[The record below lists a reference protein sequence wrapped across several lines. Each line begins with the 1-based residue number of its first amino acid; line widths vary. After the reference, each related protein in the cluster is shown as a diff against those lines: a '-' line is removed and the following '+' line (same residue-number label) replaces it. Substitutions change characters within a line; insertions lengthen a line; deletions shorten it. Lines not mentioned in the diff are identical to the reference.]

1 MKYPKLHD
9 LSKRAAALVLTAA
22 LLVPSAFASAG
33 TTRLSTSRTLAD
45 GLTYIN
51 TISEHP
57 SSGRI
62 ESFSFQL
69 EPDSDITPI
78 MVQSSGT
85 IYGAATINKA
95 VSYAESLGYHVVG
108 GINSDFFTM
117 SSGIPNGISI
127 EDGVYK
133 SSPEGNHA
141 ISVVDG
147 RLELSASPQVEL
159 TLTNRRDGSSVS
171 LTHFNKWR
179 NSSGGLYLYNEDFSS
194 VSTRTDSAGGRMV
207 RFQVAEDDR
216 DTPLT
221 VNGELTLE
229 VTEVFET
236 QDAVTI
242 GEDNYIL
249 TAAYESGFAEL
260 FASYQVG
267 DKVTLSASC
276 SDRAISD
283 AQWAG
288 GCGDIMIA
296 GGKMTDSSTWHYATG
311 QAPRTAVGVKE
322 DGTMVFYAVDGR
334 QSGYS
339 AGLTQ
344 KDLADELLQQGC
356 QWAVNLDGG
365 GSTTLSVLL
374 PGSSAP
380 AVDNSPSGGSLRAC
394 ATFILLVTDAP
405 TDREPERLALR
416 EDGLTVL
423 TGSSLPLGNVAAVD
437 SGAATV
443 SSRVSDA
450 EFSSQ
455 NGLGSFNGSIY
466 TAGDRAGT
474 DEIAIRSRDMDL
486 KGSAQIHVVD
496 ALTSLTV
503 SKAGGTSPLTSL
515 SLKAGESV
523 QLTASGSYWSRE
535 ALRPGSGGVTWSVE
549 GDVGSITPDGV
560 FTSGGTGS
568 SGTITA
574 TAGGLTSKVSVGL
587 ENVHNDVTPEHW
599 SYPAVEYCYEHGI
612 VSGVSSTEFG
622 RDRSIRRGDFVLM
635 LYNALGK
642 PAVTGSSGFSDVAPS
657 DYYAQAITWAS
668 ANHLVS
674 GVAEGLFGPTDLVT
688 REQAFT
694 ILHQAMPLLG
704 LSSPEPDLTVLDR
717 FADRDQIAEY
727 ARPHAAALVSQGLA
741 SGAGGV
747 LNPKGQLTRAE
758 MAALLYQLLT
768 YDPASQPETPETP
781 DLPEVPEV
789 PETPDTPDVPD
800 VPQVDPDAQL
810 ILSQTEGTLAS
821 AETLQ
826 LTARLSSGEG
836 PITWRS
842 SDPSVAAVSPEGVV
856 TNVYAGSGEAAVTI
870 TASCGPLTAEAV
882 LRCGPAGQIGVV
894 TAEPNLRVRSG
905 PSQEEPV
912 ISHLNTGSRVV
923 LLDTETP
930 GWYQVLFSDAAG
942 QAVTGWASADYI
954 RLS

>member
-1 MKYPKLHD
+1 M
-9 LSKRAAALVLTAA
+9 
-22 LLVPSAFASAG
+22 
-33 TTRLSTSRTLAD
+33 
-45 GLTYIN
+45 
-51 TISEHP
+51 
-57 SSGRI
+57 
-62 ESFSFQL
+62 
-69 EPDSDITPI
+69 
-78 MVQSSGT
+78 
-85 IYGAATINKA
+85 
-95 VSYAESLGYHVVG
+95 
-108 GINSDFFTM
+108 
-117 SSGIPNGISI
+117 
-127 EDGVYK
+127 
-133 SSPEGNHA
+133 
-141 ISVVDG
+141 
-147 RLELSASPQVEL
+147 
-159 TLTNRRDGSSVS
+159 
-171 LTHFNKWR
+171 
-179 NSSGGLYLYNEDFSS
+179 
-194 VSTRTDSAGGRMV
+194 
-207 RFQVAEDDR
+207 
-216 DTPLT
+216 
-221 VNGELTLE
+221 
-229 VTEVFET
+229 
-236 QDAVTI
+236 
-242 GEDNYIL
+242 
-249 TAAYESGFAEL
+249 
-260 FASYQVG
+260 
-267 DKVTLSASC
+267 
-276 SDRAISD
+276 
-283 AQWAG
+283 
-288 GCGDIMIA
+288 
-296 GGKMTDSSTWHYATG
+296 
-311 QAPRTAVGVKE
+311 
-322 DGTMVFYAVDGR
+322 
-334 QSGYS
+334 
-339 AGLTQ
+339 
-344 KDLADELLQQGC
+344 
-356 QWAVNLDGG
+356 NLDGG

-423 TGSSLPLGNVAAVD
+423 TGSSLPLGDVAAVD

>member
-1 MKYPKLHD
+1 M
-9 LSKRAAALVLTAA
+9 
-22 LLVPSAFASAG
+22 
-33 TTRLSTSRTLAD
+33 
-45 GLTYIN
+45 
-51 TISEHP
+51 
-57 SSGRI
+57 
-62 ESFSFQL
+62 
-69 EPDSDITPI
+69 
-78 MVQSSGT
+78 
-85 IYGAATINKA
+85 
-95 VSYAESLGYHVVG
+95 
-108 GINSDFFTM
+108 
-117 SSGIPNGISI
+117 
-127 EDGVYK
+127 
-133 SSPEGNHA
+133 
-141 ISVVDG
+141 
-147 RLELSASPQVEL
+147 
-159 TLTNRRDGSSVS
+159 
-171 LTHFNKWR
+171 
-179 NSSGGLYLYNEDFSS
+179 
-194 VSTRTDSAGGRMV
+194 
-207 RFQVAEDDR
+207 
-216 DTPLT
+216 
-221 VNGELTLE
+221 
-229 VTEVFET
+229 
-236 QDAVTI
+236 
-242 GEDNYIL
+242 
-249 TAAYESGFAEL
+249 
-260 FASYQVG
+260 
-267 DKVTLSASC
+267 
-276 SDRAISD
+276 
-283 AQWAG
+283 
-288 GCGDIMIA
+288 
-296 GGKMTDSSTWHYATG
+296 
-311 QAPRTAVGVKE
+311 
-322 DGTMVFYAVDGR
+322 
-334 QSGYS
+334 
-339 AGLTQ
+339 
-344 KDLADELLQQGC
+344 
-356 QWAVNLDGG
+356 
-365 GSTTLSVLL
+365 
-374 PGSSAP
+374 
-380 AVDNSPSGGSLRAC
+380 
-394 ATFILLVTDAP
+394 
-405 TDREPERLALR
+405 
-416 EDGLTVL
+416 
-423 TGSSLPLGNVAAVD
+423 
-437 SGAATV
+437 
-443 SSRVSDA
+443 
-450 EFSSQ
+450 
-455 NGLGSFNGSIY
+455 
-466 TAGDRAGT
+466 
-474 DEIAIRSRDMDL
+474 
-486 KGSAQIHVVD
+486 
-496 ALTSLTV
+496 
-503 SKAGGTSPLTSL
+503 
-515 SLKAGESV
+515 
-523 QLTASGSYWSRE
+523 
-535 ALRPGSGGVTWSVE
+535 
-549 GDVGSITPDGV
+549 
-560 FTSGGTGS
+560 
-568 SGTITA
+568 
-574 TAGGLTSKVSVGL
+574 
-587 ENVHNDVTPEHW
+587 TPEHW

>member
-1 MKYPKLHD
+1 M
-9 LSKRAAALVLTAA
+9 
-22 LLVPSAFASAG
+22 
-33 TTRLSTSRTLAD
+33 
-45 GLTYIN
+45 
-51 TISEHP
+51 
-57 SSGRI
+57 
-62 ESFSFQL
+62 
-69 EPDSDITPI
+69 
-78 MVQSSGT
+78 
-85 IYGAATINKA
+85 
-95 VSYAESLGYHVVG
+95 
-108 GINSDFFTM
+108 
-117 SSGIPNGISI
+117 
-127 EDGVYK
+127 
-133 SSPEGNHA
+133 
-141 ISVVDG
+141 
-147 RLELSASPQVEL
+147 
-159 TLTNRRDGSSVS
+159 
-171 LTHFNKWR
+171 
-179 NSSGGLYLYNEDFSS
+179 
-194 VSTRTDSAGGRMV
+194 
-207 RFQVAEDDR
+207 
-216 DTPLT
+216 
-221 VNGELTLE
+221 
-229 VTEVFET
+229 
-236 QDAVTI
+236 
-242 GEDNYIL
+242 
-249 TAAYESGFAEL
+249 
-260 FASYQVG
+260 
-267 DKVTLSASC
+267 
-276 SDRAISD
+276 
-283 AQWAG
+283 
-288 GCGDIMIA
+288 
-296 GGKMTDSSTWHYATG
+296 
-311 QAPRTAVGVKE
+311 
-322 DGTMVFYAVDGR
+322 
-334 QSGYS
+334 
-339 AGLTQ
+339 
-344 KDLADELLQQGC
+344 
-356 QWAVNLDGG
+356 NLDGG

-423 TGSSLPLGNVAAVD
+423 TGSSLPLGDVAAVD

-574 TAGGLTSKVSVGL
+574 TAGGLTSKMSVGL